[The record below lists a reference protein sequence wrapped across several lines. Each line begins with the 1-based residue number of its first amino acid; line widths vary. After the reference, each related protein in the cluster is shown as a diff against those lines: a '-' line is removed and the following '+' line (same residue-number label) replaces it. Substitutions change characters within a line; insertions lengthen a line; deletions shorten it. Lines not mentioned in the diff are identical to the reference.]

1 MNLSDMVTPPD
12 MTKVVSIKK
21 ARVIY
26 MDPEE
31 AQRQERLA
39 REKKKII
46 YKIDLNP
53 EAA

>member
-12 MTKVVSIKK
+12 MTKIVSIKT

-31 AQRQERLA
+31 AERQERLA
-39 REKKKII
+39 QKKKKII
-46 YKIDLNP
+46 YKTDLNP
-53 EAA
+53 EIE